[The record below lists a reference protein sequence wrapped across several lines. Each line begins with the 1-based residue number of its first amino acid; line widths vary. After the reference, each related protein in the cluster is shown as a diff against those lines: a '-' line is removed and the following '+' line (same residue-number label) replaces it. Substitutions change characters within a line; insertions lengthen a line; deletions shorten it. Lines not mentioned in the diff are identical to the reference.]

1 MVLPNLKI
9 LVEEVLGVEITDSDG
24 LGTIDEW
31 DSMAQL
37 SILLAIENQYNIKFS
52 LSELT
57 NVTTLSSWILLTNQK
72 IQEKK

>member
-1 MVLPNLKI
+1 MVLPNLKL
-9 LVEEVLGVEITDSDG
+9 LVEEVLGVEICDSDG

-37 SILLAIENQYNIKFS
+37 SILLAIENEYNIKFS

>member
-1 MVLPNLKI
+1 MVLPNLKL
-9 LVEEVLGVEITDSDG
+9 LVEEVLGVEISDSDG

-37 SILLAIENQYNIKFS
+37 SILIAIESQHNIKFS

>member
-1 MVLPNLKI
+1 MPNLKL
-9 LVEEVLGVEITDSDG
+9 LVEEVLGVEINDSDG

-37 SILLAIENQYNIKFS
+37 SILLAIENEYNIKFL

-57 NVTTLSSWILLTNQK
+57 NVTTLSSWIQLTNQK
-72 IQEKK
+72 IQEKV

>member
-1 MVLPNLKI
+1 MVLPNLKL
-9 LVEEVLGVEITDSDG
+9 LVEEVLGVEISDSDG

-37 SILLAIENQYNIKFS
+37 SILLAIESQHNIKLS

>member
-1 MVLPNLKI
+1 MVLPNLKL
-9 LVEEVLGVEITDSDG
+9 LVEEVLGVEISDSDG

-37 SILLAIENQYNIKFS
+37 SILLAIESQHNIKFS

>member
-1 MVLPNLKI
+1 MYNI
-9 LVEEVLGVEITDSDG
+9 LYPVFLFFVFF
-24 LGTIDEW
+24 
-31 DSMAQL
+31 L
-37 SILLAIENQYNIKFS
+37 SIFNKKIRIGLAGRFESIHILNEYFSQHNIKFS

>member
-1 MVLPNLKI
+1 MPNLKL
-9 LVEEVLGVEITDSDG
+9 LVEEVLGVEISDSDG

-37 SILLAIENQYNIKFS
+37 SILIAIESQHNIKFS

>member
-1 MVLPNLKI
+1 MVLPNLKL
-9 LVEEVLGVEITDSDG
+9 LVEEVLGVEISDSDG

-37 SILLAIENQYNIKFS
+37 SILLAIENQYKIKFS

-57 NVTTLSSWILLTNQK
+57 NVTTLSSWILLTKQK